1 MSFPLQPSQSSFELA
16 KWAAIIAMAV
26 DHYGKVVDPSLVHP
40 THLVGRVAFPLFA
53 WIIAS
58 RLTLQPDLATRYIRS
73 ILPWA
78 LISQPAFYIAGRE
91 WYEPNILFELLAGV
105 LLVKALQTFGK
116 SAPTALLAISL
127 AAVGWFFDY
136 GPAGVLTIPLVYMA
150 ANASAARGLMVLA
163 VMGMLANLP
172 VENPENALAVVAAL
186 GAPVVALL
194 SLMSAGAALP
204 RLPKLFFYLFY
215 PLHLLALALIR
226 HLGPISVAAM

>member
-1 MSFPLQPSQSSFELA
+1 VSFALQPSQSSFELA
-16 KWAAIIAMAV
+16 KWVAIITMAV
-26 DHYGKVVDPSLVHP
+26 DHYGKVVDPSLIHP
-40 THLVGRVAFPLFA
+40 THLVGRIAFPLFA

-58 RLTLQPDLATRYIRS
+58 RLALRPDLTTRYVRL

-127 AAVGWFFDY
+127 AAAGWFFDY
-136 GPAGVLTIPLVYMA
+136 GPAGVLTIPIVYMA
-150 ANASAARGLMVLA
+150 ASTSATRALLVLA

-172 VENPENALAVVAAL
+172 ADSPEDALAVAAAL
-186 GAPVVALL
+186 GAPMVALV
-194 SLMSAGAALP
+194 SLLSAGAALP

-215 PLHLLALALIR
+215 PLHLLALALIG
-226 HLGPISVAAM
+226 HLGSI

>member
-1 MSFPLQPSQSSFELA
+1 MSIPPRPSQSSFELA
-16 KWAAIIAMAV
+16 KWVAIVAMAI

-40 THLVGRVAFPLFA
+40 THLAGRVAFPLFA

-58 RLTLQPDLATRYIRS
+58 RLALRPDLATRYIRS

-116 SAPTALLAISL
+116 SAPAVLLAIGL

-136 GPAGVLTIPLVYMA
+136 GPAGVLTIPIVYMA
-150 ANASAARGLMVLA
+150 ASTSATRGLLVLA

-172 VENPENALAVVAAL
+172 ADSPEDALAVVAAL
-186 GAPVVALL
+186 GAPVIALMSFL
-194 SLMSAGAALP
+194 SAGAALP

-215 PLHLLALALIR
+215 PLHLLALALLR
-226 HLGPISVAAM
+226 HLGSI